1 MANDTARDATFWDS
15 LTQDTRYGLRALRRS
30 PGYTLAA
37 IVTLGLGIGANT
49 AIFGVV
55 NGVLL
60 HPLPYHDS
68 GRLVRIN
75 QDRPLRNQTNIG
87 VAIPEVWDYRKNL
100 TTVSGIVEYHRMNF
114 VLLDNGQADRVAAG
128 VVSSTY
134 FDVFGVKPLYGRT
147 FRESDDVLGAEPVL
161 ILSNAYWLKHF
172 GGDPHVVGQR
182 VEMNDKVHTIVGVLP
197 PIPGYPQDNDV
208 YMPTSACPFRAR
220 AETTIA
226 ENRRAFAALTVFGRL
241 KPGVSV
247 EQANTEVG
255 TVARAF
261 VDSRP
266 DVYKRATTGF
276 QGNLATLDAEITQDA
291 RPIVWALLATTG
303 LVLLIA
309 CANVANLALSRTL
322 RRDRELALRTALG
335 ARRGRLARQLV
346 TENMIVALAG
356 GALGVA
362 LAWAT
367 SGMLAAFAGLFT
379 PRVVDASV
387 DGTVLLFALGISLVT
402 GIGFGALPAM
412 TARPALVS
420 SLKDGAAQAGDNS
433 RGLRIRTGLV
443 VAQVAVGFA
452 LVTAAGLLL
461 QSLYQLSTTDLG
473 FKQPD
478 KILSAEVYGNFT
490 KQATAADTLRLYT
503 GLIDRARSIPGV
515 TGVAVTNAV
524 PQGNISPGLQP
535 VHIEGEGDVDSAHL
549 PQVDGNI
556 ASEDYFSMLGIP
568 LLAGRPFT
576 STDTAD
582 TQPVAIINQTM
593 ARLWGKRNPVGTTFT
608 VGQAGPPPTSTPAP
622 TYRVVGVA
630 GDVRQYDVDQPALS
644 EYYLPLLQLPG
655 SAGLL
660 VLLKTAG
667 DPDSLAN
674 SLRQAVRAVDPQVP
688 IENVRT
694 LEQLRE
700 NKIKTPKLGALLLLV
715 FAMLALAIT
724 LTGLG
729 AVIATTVSQRTRE
742 FGLRMALGASRGS
755 VLAMVLRQGAWM
767 VGTGLVLG
775 FGGAV
780 LCGRALESYLY
791 QTPSTSPIVYGVVA
805 ALFVVA
811 GLCACLG
818 PARRA
823 TSIDPLL
830 ALRAD

>member
-1 MANDTARDATFWDS
+1 MPHDTTDSTFWDT
-15 LTQDTRYGLRALRRS
+15 LKQDTRYGIRALRRS
-30 PGYTLAA
+30 PGYAMAA

-49 AIFGVV
+49 AIFGIV

-60 HPLPYHDS
+60 HPLPYQDS

-87 VAIPEVWDYRKNL
+87 IAISEVWNYRKSL
-100 TTVSGIVEYHRMNF
+100 TTVSGVVEYHQMNF
-114 VLLDNGQADRVAAG
+114 VLLDKGQADRVATG

-147 FRESDDVLGAEPVL
+147 FREADDALGADPVL
-161 ILSNAYWLKHF
+161 ILSDAYWLKHF
-172 GGDPHVVGQR
+172 GGDSHVVGQS
-182 VEMNDKVHTIVGVLP
+182 VEMNDKVHTIIGILP

-220 AETTIA
+220 AQTLISQ
-226 ENRRAFAALTVFGRL
+226 NLRAFAGLTVFGRL
-241 KPGVSV
+241 KPGVTA

-255 TVARAF
+255 TVTRTF

-276 QGNLATLDAEITQDA
+276 EGNLALLDGEITQGA

-309 CANVANLALSRTL
+309 CANVANLVLSRTL

-335 ARRGRLARQLV
+335 ARRARIIRQLL
-346 TENMIVALAG
+346 TENTLVALAG
-356 GALGVA
+356 GLLGVV

-387 DGTVLLFALGISLVT
+387 DATVLLFALAVSLLT
-402 GIGFGALPAM
+402 GLGFGALPVMASRSGLV
-412 TARPALVS
+412 TA
-420 SLKDGAAQAGDNS
+420 LKDGAAQAGDNS
-433 RGLRIRTGLV
+433 RSLRLRSGLV
-443 VAQVAVGFA
+443 IAQVAVGFA

-473 FKQPD
+473 FKRPD
-478 KILSAEVYGNFT
+478 KLLSAEVYGNFT
-490 KQATAADTLRLYT
+490 KQATAKDTLRLYA

-535 VHIEGEGDVDSAHL
+535 VHVEGEGDIDAAHL

-556 ASEDYFSMLGIP
+556 ASEDYFSLLGIP
-568 LLAGRPFT
+568 VLGGRAFT
-576 STDTAD
+576 STDTPD
-582 TQPVAIINQTM
+582 SQPVAIINQSM
-593 ARLWGKRNPVGTTFT
+593 AHLWGKRNPVGTTFT
-608 VGQAGPPPTSTPAP
+608 VGQAGPPPNNTPAP
-622 TYRVVGVA
+622 TYTVVGVV
-630 GDVRQYDVDQPALS
+630 GDVRQYSVDQPALS
-644 EYYLPLLQLPG
+644 EYYLPLQQIPG
-655 SAGLL
+655 PAGLL
-660 VLLKTAG
+660 ILLKTEG
-667 DPDSLAN
+667 DAVSLTNA
-674 SLRQAVRAVDPQVP
+674 LRDAVRAVDPQVP

-694 LEQLRE
+694 LEQLRA
-700 NKIKTPKLGALLLLV
+700 NKIKTPKLGAVLLV
-715 FAMLALAIT
+715 VFAGLALVIT

-742 FGLRMALGASRGS
+742 FGLRMALGATRGS
-755 VLAMVLRQGAWM
+755 VLGMVLKQGAWM
-767 VGTGLVLG
+767 VGIGLVLG

-791 QTPSTSPIVYGVVA
+791 KTPSTSPLVYGVVA
-805 ALFVVA
+805 ALFIVA
-811 GLCACLG
+811 GLVACLG

>member
-1 MANDTARDATFWDS
+1 VEDTVQDATFLDN
-15 LTQDTRYGLRALRRS
+15 LTHDIRFGLRSLRRS
-30 PGYTLAA
+30 PGYALAA
-37 IVTLGLGIGANT
+37 VVTLGLGIGANT

-75 QDRPLRNQTNIG
+75 QDRPLSNQTNIG

-100 TTVSGIVEYHRMNF
+100 TTVSGVVEYHQMNF
-114 VLLDNGQADRVAAG
+114 VLLDQGQADRVAAG

-161 ILSNAYWLKHF
+161 VLSNAYWLKHF
-172 GGDPHVVGQR
+172 GGDAHVVGER

-220 AETTIA
+220 AQTTIA
-226 ENRRAFAALTVFGRL
+226 QNRRAFGFLTVFGRL

-255 TVARAF
+255 TVARTF
-261 VDSRP
+261 VDGRP

-276 QGNLATLDAEITQDA
+276 QGNIATLDGEITQDA

-356 GALGVA
+356 GAFGVV

-387 DGTVLLFALGISLVT
+387 DGTVLLFALAISFVT
-402 GIGFGALPAM
+402 GVGFGALPAM
-412 TARPALVS
+412 TVRPALVS
-420 SLKDGAAQAGDNS
+420 SLKDGAAQAGDSS
-433 RGLRIRTGLV
+433 RGLRIRSGLV

-461 QSLYQLSTTDLG
+461 QSLYQLSATDLG
-473 FKQPD
+473 IKRPD
-478 KILSAEVYGNFT
+478 KVLSAEVYGNFT
-490 KQATAADTLRLYT
+490 KQATAKDTLRLYT
-503 GLIDRARSIPGV
+503 GLIDRARTIPGV
-515 TGVAVTNAV
+515 TAVAVTNAV
-524 PQGNISPGLQP
+524 PQGNIAPGLQP
-535 VHIEGEGDVDSAHL
+535 VHIEGEGDVDPSRL

-568 LLAGRPFT
+568 MLAGRAFT
-576 STDTAD
+576 ATDTAE

-593 ARLWGKRNPVGTTFT
+593 ARLWGKRNPIGTTFT
-608 VGQAGPPPTSTPAP
+608 IGQAGSPPNNTPAP
-622 TYRVVGVA
+622 TYRVVGVV
-630 GDVRQYDVDQPALS
+630 GDVRQYSVDQPALS

-655 SAGLL
+655 AAGLL
-660 VLLKTAG
+660 VLLKTDG

-674 SLRQAVRAVDPQVP
+674 ALRQAVRAVDPQVP

-694 LEQLRE
+694 LELLRQ
-700 NKIKTPKLGALLLLV
+700 NKIKTPRLGAFLLLV
-715 FAMLALAIT
+715 FALLALVIT

-742 FGLRMALGASRGS
+742 FGVRMALGASRGS

-767 VGTGLVLG
+767 VGGGLVLG
-775 FGGAV
+775 LGGAV

-791 QTPSTSPIVYGVVA
+791 RTPPTSPIVYGVVA

-811 GLCACLG
+811 GLLACLG

>member
-1 MANDTARDATFWDS
+1 MTDTVSDATFWDN
-15 LTQDTRYGLRALRRS
+15 LTQDLRFGLRSLRRS

-37 IVTLGLGIGANT
+37 VVTLGLGIGANT

-60 HPLPYHDS
+60 HPLPYQDS

-100 TTVSGIVEYHRMNF
+100 TTVSGVVEYHQMNF
-114 VLLDNGQADRVAAG
+114 VLLDQGQADRVATG

-147 FRESDDVLGAEPVL
+147 FRETDDVLGAEPVL
-161 ILSNAYWLKHF
+161 ILSNTYWLKHF
-172 GGDPHVVGQR
+172 GGDAHVVGQR

-220 AETTIA
+220 AQTTIA
-226 ENRRAFAALTVFGRL
+226 QNRRAFAGLTVFGRL

-356 GALGVA
+356 GALGVL

-402 GIGFGALPAM
+402 GIGFGALPAL
-412 TARPALVS
+412 TVKPALVS
-420 SLKDGAAQAGDNS
+420 SLKDGAAQAGDSS
-433 RGLRIRTGLV
+433 RGLRIRSGLV

-490 KQATAADTLRLYT
+490 KQATAKDTLRLYT
-503 GLIDRARSIPGV
+503 GLIDRARAIPGV
-515 TGVAVTNAV
+515 TAVAVTNAV
-524 PQGNISPGLQP
+524 PQGNITPGLQP
-535 VHIEGEGDVDSAHL
+535 VHIEGEGDVDPAHL

-568 LLAGRPFT
+568 MLAGRTFT
-576 STDTAD
+576 ATDTAD

-593 ARLWGKRNPVGTTFT
+593 AHLWGKRNPIGTTFT
-608 VGQAGPPPTSTPAP
+608 IGQAGPSPSPPPP

-630 GDVRQYDVDQPALS
+630 GDVRQYSVDQPALS

-655 SAGLL
+655 AAGLL

-694 LEQLRE
+694 LELLRE
-700 NKIKTPKLGALLLLV
+700 NKIKTPKLGAFLLLV
-715 FAMLALAIT
+715 FALLALVIT

-742 FGLRMALGASRGS
+742 FGVRMALGASRGS
-755 VLAMVLRQGAWM
+755 VLTMVLGQGAWM
-767 VGTGLVLG
+767 VGVGLVVG
-775 FGGAV
+775 FGGAL
-780 LCGRALESYLY
+780 LCGRALQSYLY
-791 QTPSTSPIVYGVVA
+791 QTPPTSPIVYGVVA
-805 ALFVVA
+805 GLFVVA
-811 GLCACLG
+811 GLVACMG